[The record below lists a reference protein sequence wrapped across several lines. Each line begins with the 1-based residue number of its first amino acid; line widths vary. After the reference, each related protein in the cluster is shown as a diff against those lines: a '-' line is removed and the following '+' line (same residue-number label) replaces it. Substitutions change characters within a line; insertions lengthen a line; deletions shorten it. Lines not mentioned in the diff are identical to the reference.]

1 MMKGFQVELI
11 KLQFFCDVTF
21 DNEITSAKSKHSW
34 ELNLTDHKTLSE

>member
-11 KLQFFCDVTF
+11 KLHFFDVTF
-21 DNEITSAKSKHSW
+21 DNEIASAKSKHSW